1 MSPLGNMKVLSV
13 SETIYELLV
22 ILLTVD
28 VEKHNMEKSEKEMT
42 SSKGTLGGFDNEESL
57 LVSFLY
63 ILGHD
68 RLF

>member
-1 MSPLGNMKVLSV
+1 M
-13 SETIYELLV
+13 
-22 ILLTVD
+22 D

-42 SSKGTLGGFDNEESL
+42 SSKGTLGGFENEESL

-68 RLF
+68 RPF